1 MQHVG
6 AGLLLSALC
15 TSGWAQNTPAPIET
29 REVPS
34 APAAPT
40 QATPAHLATPPTG
53 RPAAPPTVPAAPAT
67 AQAAPGPAQAVPPA
81 PDAIGPLSTPELI
94 APDGRSATPQLAG
107 DAPKLGSELDLT
119 REDLWARIRNGFAM
133 PDLQSP
139 LADDKTQWY
148 ARQPEYMQRM
158 TERASRYLYFIVEEI
173 ERRNM
178 PMELALLPFI
188 ESAFNPQALSTA
200 KASGMWQFIPST
212 GKQYNLK
219 QTMWK
224 DERRSVIDSTRAA
237 LDYFERLYGM
247 FGDWHLA
254 LASYNWGEGSV
265 SRAIARN
272 QRAGKP
278 TDYQSLNMPAE
289 TRWYV
294 PKLQAIKNIVKDPER
309 YGLKLP
315 VIRNEPYFVTI
326 TKDRDIDVVT
336 AAKLAEISVDQFR
349 ALNPSFNRPV
359 IVGALRPEI
368 LLPADKVDVFLKNLE
383 NYDRPLSSWMA
394 YRVGATE
401 RPAAIAARFGIS
413 ETDLRSANN
422 IPARTVIRPGS
433 TLLVPRP
440 KHVSEDIPETIAE
453 SGDLLVAP
461 DGPALRRGVHV
472 VRKGESMASI
482 ARRYRVSTTQLA
494 QWNGGRSS
502 VAAGQRLTIY
512 RAVAPAKAGAQA
524 KGKAASRSTARATS
538 RKATTQK
545 TKSGTRAAAKP
556 AGAKSSSSR
565 R

>member
-1 MQHVG
+1 MHGVVRALG
-6 AGLLLSALC
+6 IAGLALVVTTIC
-15 TSGWAQNTPAPIET
+15 ASVHAQTPAPIES
-29 REVPS
+29 REL
-34 APAAPT
+34 PAK
-40 QATPAHLATPPTG
+40 
-53 RPAAPPTVPAAPAT
+53 PAAPA
-67 AQAAPGPAQAVPPA
+67 QPA
-81 PDAIGPLSTPELI
+81 PAIPSAPPSRIPMSAMPAPQAGTVSVPVPVGPIVDAVGPLSN
-94 APDGRSATPQLAG
+94 PQLVVPDTRPPGAQVPT
-107 DAPKLGSELDLT
+107 DAPKLGTELDLA
-119 REDLWARIRNGFAM
+119 REDLWARIRSGFAM
-133 PDLQSP
+133 PDLESP

-368 LLPADKVDVFLKNLE
+368 LLPADKVDTFLKNLE

-394 YRVGATE
+394 YKVGATE

-422 IPARTVIRPGS
+422 IPARSVIRPGS

-440 KHVSEDIPETIAE
+440 THVNEDIPETIAE
-453 SGDLLVAP
+453 SGDLIVAP

-472 VRKGESMASI
+472 VRKGESLASI
-482 ARRYRVSTTQLA
+482 AKRYRVSTAQLT
-494 QWNGGRSS
+494 QWNGGRTS

-512 RAVAPAKAGAQA
+512 RAAAP
-524 KGKAASRSTARATS
+524 T
-538 RKATTQK
+538 KATRT
-545 TKSGTRAAAKP
+545 AKP
-556 AGAKSSSSR
+556 ASSARSHARKASAQKPQRGARPSSTAANSKHHSGKR
-565 R
+565 